1 MQLEKWAWAREV
13 PAGLIYQRDMFAPR
27 LVNKYFLRDCSV
39 SGAVLSTLQMS
50 LRVILEKIL
59 CSKYISH
66 FTMSNGHRD

>member
-13 PAGLIYQRDMFAPR
+13 TVGLTYQRDMFAPH
-27 LVNKYFLRDCSV
+27 LVNKHFLRDCSV
-39 SGAVLSTLQMS
+39 PGAVLSTLQM
-50 LRVILEKIL
+50 LPPVILEIIL